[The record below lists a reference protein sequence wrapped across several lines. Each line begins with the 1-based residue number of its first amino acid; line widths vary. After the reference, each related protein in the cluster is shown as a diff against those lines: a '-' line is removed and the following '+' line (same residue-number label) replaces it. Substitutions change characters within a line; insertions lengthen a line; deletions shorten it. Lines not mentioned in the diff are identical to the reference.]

1 MNPRAESTPAFGEG
15 IDPQRP
21 SAARVYDFFLGGT
34 HNFAADRAAAAA
46 ALQAMPDLPDVM
58 RTNRDFLRRAV
69 RFVAN
74 HGIDQY
80 IDLGSGIPT
89 VGNVH
94 EIARSVHPAAT
105 VVYVDVDPIAVV
117 HSRSILAGDD
127 RCVVLHGDLIEPD
140 LVLANPEV
148 QRLIDFTRPVCL
160 LLVAVAHFVP
170 DTAALTEALNRYRE
184 ALAPGSILVL
194 SHASDEGSPAEAE
207 QARQVYN
214 RTTSPLVLR
223 SRPEVAQLL
232 DGWQLIEPGLCSS
245 GEWRPEVDDAL
256 SPTATSVASRSV
268 LTALG
273 RKV

>member
-1 MNPRAESTPAFGEG
+1 MDSHTERISDFGEG

-46 ALQAMPDLPDVM
+46 AVQAMPELPAVM

-69 RFVAN
+69 RHVAQE
-74 HGIDQY
+74 GIDQY

-94 EIARSVHPAAT
+94 EIARTIHPEAA

-117 HSRSILAGDD
+117 HSRSILADD
-127 RCVVLHGDLIEPD
+127 KRSVVLHGDLIDAD
-140 LVLANPEV
+140 LVLDDPAV
-148 QRLIDFTRPVCL
+148 RQLIDFSRPVCL
-160 LLVAVAHFVP
+160 LLVAVSHFIP
-170 DTAALTEALNRYRE
+170 DTEALIRVLGRYRE
-184 ALAPGSILVL
+184 ALAKGSFLIL

-223 SRPEVAQLL
+223 SRAEVMHLL
-232 DGWQLIEPGLCSS
+232 DGWQLVEPGLCSS
-245 GEWRPEVDDAL
+245 GEWHPEVDDAL
-256 SPTATSVASRSV
+256 GSAATTAASRSV
-268 LTALG
+268 LAAVG
-273 RKV
+273 RKA